1 MHLLVNSFPRQS
13 SIAAQVGGV
22 TTNFRMPDIMS
33 IGIGGGTVIHK
44 DGEGFKVGPDSVGYE
59 IVNKAKV
66 FGGNVE
72 TASDD
77 AAKLNRAFN
86 DKTNL
91 VDDIDSDWA
100 QKVIADINK
109 TVADSLDQMK
119 VKNGDVPL
127 ILTGGGSFLVD
138 DEVKGISKVYRPEH
152 YDAANAVGAALG
164 QVSGDVNRIY
174 SFDGKDRDEVL
185 NDAKSEAVQK
195 AVTAGANKDSVEII
209 NIETVPLAYLPG
221 NSAQVKVKAVGDLQL

>member
-1 MHLLVNSFPRQS
+1 M
-13 SIAAQVGGV
+13 
-22 TTNFRMPDIMS
+22 
-33 IGIGGGTVIHK
+33 
-44 DGEGFKVGPDSVGYE
+44 
-59 IVNKAKV
+59 
-66 FGGNVE
+66 
-72 TASDD
+72 
-77 AAKLNRAFN
+77 NRAFN